1 MPSRFSP
8 LRRTVR
14 DSSIEESFRI
24 LRSNVE
30 VALVNLEPPIA
41 IVTSAYPGEGKTWT
55 VVGLARALAGAGRR
69 VVLVDLDLRKP
80 GVHSALL
87 IPNEIG
93 VSDVLLGKRALD
105 ECLQYVE
112 FDSVAGPGRGLYV
125 VTTGKGVTEP
135 AELLGTNRT
144 VRLLEGLAEQADV
157 VLIDTPPVLPVAD
170 TLIIGRMV
178 AGAVLVVEARKTSIP
193 AVHRSVEQLTRNQ
206 TRILGVVVNKSTER
220 GDGYGYGYGY
230 GYEPGHGYDTAAVV
244 QPPTLGEPD

>member
-1 MPSRFSP
+1 MPPRFSP
-8 LRRTVR
+8 LRRSVT
-14 DSSIEESFRI
+14 DANIDESFRI

-55 VVGLARALAGAGRR
+55 VVGLARALASAGRR

-80 GVHSALL
+80 GVHNTLV
-87 IPNEIG
+87 IPNEVG
-93 VSDVLLGKRALD
+93 VSDVLLGRRSLND
-105 ECLQYVE
+105 CLQYVE
-112 FDSVAGPGRGLYV
+112 FDGAAGPGRGLYV
-125 VTTGKGVTEP
+125 LTTGKGVSEP

-144 VRLLEGLAEQADV
+144 VRLLEGLAEQADL

-193 AVHRSVEQLTRNQ
+193 AVQRATEQLTRNQ

-230 GYEPGHGYDTAAVV
+230 EAGYGYESAAVV
-244 QPPTLGEPD
+244 QPPAAERE

>member
-1 MPSRFSP
+1 M
-8 LRRTVR
+8 R

-170 TLIIGRMV
+170 ALMLGRHADAALLSVLCGASRLPRVEAARARLEAAGVTVLGAVV
-178 AGAVLVVEARKTSIP
+178 AGDDA
-193 AVHRSVEQLTRNQ
+193 
-206 TRILGVVVNKSTER
+206 TE
-220 GDGYGYGYGY
+220 
-230 GYEPGHGYDTAAVV
+230 
-244 QPPTLGEPD
+244 

>member
-1 MPSRFSP
+1 MGTYTAAVPSRFSP

-93 VSDVLLGKRALD
+93 VSDVLLGKRAKIPSAAQRHFELGD
-105 ECLQYVE
+105 NSNHDALRVYDLGLSPVSRVQYLW
-112 FDSVAGPGRGLYV
+112 A
-125 VTTGKGVTEP
+125 
-135 AELLGTNRT
+135 
-144 VRLLEGLAEQADV
+144 
-157 VLIDTPPVLPVAD
+157 
-170 TLIIGRMV
+170 
-178 AGAVLVVEARKTSIP
+178 LV
-193 AVHRSVEQLTRNQ
+193 
-206 TRILGVVVNKSTER
+206 KS
-220 GDGYGYGYGY
+220 
-230 GYEPGHGYDTAAVV
+230 A
-244 QPPTLGEPD
+244 L